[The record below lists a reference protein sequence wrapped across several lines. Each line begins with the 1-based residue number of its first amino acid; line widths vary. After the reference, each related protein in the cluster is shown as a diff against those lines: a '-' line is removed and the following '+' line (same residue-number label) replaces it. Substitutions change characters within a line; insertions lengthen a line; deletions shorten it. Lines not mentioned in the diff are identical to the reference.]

1 MQRAFRWVG
10 ALGAFALAVF
20 VLAGSTAIASHTAA
34 PTRVT
39 IVEKDGACGEIGNR
53 QLTLTDGSSGTQ
65 AVADTVQN
73 WRNVAP
79 CGN

>member
-1 MQRAFRWVG
+1 MTRVDATHWTMTLSGPEDAQLQYKY
-10 ALGAFALAVF
+10 ALGDWD
-20 VLAGSTAIASHTAA
+20 H
-34 PTRVT
+34 
-39 IVEKDGACGEIGNR
+39 VEKDAACAEIANR
-53 QLTLTDGSSGTQ
+53 SITLTYGPGGEQ